1 MQGGQPAEAQK
12 DDGGGRHQQP
22 PHHCLP
28 ARGGHAFVAGG
39 DVVEDVNAG
48 VGGGDEEEGDHH
60 EADKPCE
67 GRQGEVFE
75 EAEEEFFGRAGQFAQ
90 CACCGVVVNPDGGI
104 AEDGEP
110 DDAEQGGNRQNAEN
124 EFAYGASARDA
135 GDEESD
141 ERRPRT
147 PPCPV

>member
-1 MQGGQPAEAQK
+1 MPESAEVMKKRAITV
-12 DDGGGRHQQP
+12 RLTNP
-22 PHHCLP
+22 
-28 ARGGHAFVAGG
+28 VM
-39 DVVEDVNAG
+39 
-48 VGGGDEEEGDHH
+48 VGN
-60 EADKPCE
+60 
-67 GRQGEVFE
+67 E

-104 AEDGEP
+104 AEDGKP

>member
-1 MQGGQPAEAQK
+1 MQGGQSAEAQE

-28 ARGGHAFVAGG
+28 TWSDQAFVAGS

-48 VGGGDEEEGDHH
+48 VGGGDEEEGDDH

-67 GRQGEVFE
+67 GRQRQVFE
-75 EAEEEFFGRAGQFAQ
+75 EAEEEFFRRAGQCAER
-90 CACCGVVVNPDGGI
+90 ACCDMVVNPNGGV

-124 EFAYGASARDA
+124 KFAYGASARDA